1 MRNVV
6 PVNCIRRVLLL
17 SLLVSHAGAFA
28 AGQEGSA
35 RPSAVID
42 LSGES
47 VGAPPRA
54 FSAVIGNWAI
64 GNDGDRKVLVVDGR
78 KWKEGQASA
87 GVAEKARA
95 LYGGRY
101 AEFLDSVQSYAFFP
115 LAVANGV
122 EDFRGG
128 EIRVRF
134 KPLSGRIDQGAGI
147 VFALKANG
155 DYLTL
160 RANAL
165 ENNLVLWSVIHG
177 KRKSVEWV
185 RNTPTASRQWHEL
198 RVSVQGSE
206 VTGYLDGKRYLT
218 HKLSEPVS
226 GRVGLWSKAD
236 SYVLFDGF
244 EVSAAR

>member
-1 MRNVV
+1 MKTIVIVKRT
-6 PVNCIRRVLLL
+6 PMVLLVT
-17 SLLVSHAGAFA
+17 LLLLPVGASPA
-28 AGQEGSA
+28 EPGGSPGL
-35 RPSAVID
+35 RTID
-42 LSGES
+42 LSGET
-47 VGAPPRA
+47 VGAQPQA
-54 FSAVIGNWAI
+54 FSAVIGNWTIAT
-64 GNDGDRKVLVVDGR
+64 DGDRKVLAVDGR

-87 GVAEKARA
+87 GVADKARA
-95 LYGGRY
+95 LYGERY
-101 AEFLDSVQSYAFFP
+101 AEFLDSVQSYAYFP
-115 LAVANGV
+115 LAVAGSI
-122 EDFRGG
+122 EDFKGG

-147 VFALKANG
+147 AFDLKPNG
-155 DYLTL
+155 DYLTI

-185 RNTPTASRQWHEL
+185 RNTPTASQQWHEL
-198 RVSVQGSE
+198 RVTVQGTE
-206 VTGYLDGKRYLT
+206 VTGYLDGKKVLT

-244 EVSAAR
+244 EVSAAK